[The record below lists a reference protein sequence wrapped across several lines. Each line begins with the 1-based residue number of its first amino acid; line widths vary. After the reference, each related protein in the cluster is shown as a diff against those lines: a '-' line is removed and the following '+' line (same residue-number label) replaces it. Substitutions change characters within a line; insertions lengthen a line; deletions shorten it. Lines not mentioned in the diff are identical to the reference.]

1 MSRTRFVTV
10 LGLLGALLAAGCGK
24 SEEGS
29 TSSGAVTAAAGPKIS
44 LRMNLEPGSS
54 YRLDMTTDQDIEQTI
69 GNQKQTIDQ
78 TIGMGMRFDCQSVDD
93 QGNFVVQITYDA
105 IKFRQVG
112 PMGPIE
118 YDSSKDQA
126 TDNPLA
132 AGFAGL
138 LDQSFTVVFDSTG
151 QPVEVRGV
159 EKMID
164 NIAAKMPA
172 PNEEVRAQMKEAL
185 RKQLGDQAMKQMMGN
200 MPAYPAEPVGVG
212 DKWENTAS
220 IGSPVA
226 MTATNSVTFAS
237 RKDGKATLKIKSTLA
252 PGPQGEQ
259 MEMGKMKMD
268 MTIEGDQGGTMV
280 IDEATG
286 VLVEGTMQQDLNCTM
301 TMTGGPQTMTIPM
314 KIKSTVRMT
323 GKKL

>member
-1 MSRTRFVTV
+1 
-10 LGLLGALLAAGCGK
+10 
-24 SEEGS
+24 
-29 TSSGAVTAAAGPKIS
+29 
-44 LRMNLEPGSS
+44 
-54 YRLDMTTDQDIEQTI
+54 MTTDQIIEQTI

-78 TIGMGMRFDCQSVDD
+78 TIGMGMRLDCQSVDD
-93 QGNFVVQITYDA
+93 QGNFVVQVTYDA

-118 YDSSKDQA
+118 YDSTKDQE

-138 LDQSFTVVFDSTG
+138 LNQSFTVVFDSTG
-151 QPVEVRGV
+151 QPVEVMGM
-159 EKMID
+159 EEMID

-172 PNEEVRAQMKEAL
+172 PNEEARQQMKEGL
-185 RKQLGDQAMKQMMGN
+185 RKQLGDQATKQMMGN
-200 MPAYPAEPVGVG
+200 MPAYPAQPVGVG
-212 DKWENTAS
+212 DQWENTAS
-220 IGSPVA
+220 MGSPVA
-226 MTATNSVTFAS
+226 MIATNSVTFAS

-268 MTIEGDQGGTMV
+268 MTIEGDQDGTMV

-286 VLVEGTMQQDLNCTM
+286 MLVEATMQQDLNCTM
-301 TMTGGPQTMTIPM
+301 TMTGGPQKMTIPM
-314 KIKSTVRMT
+314 KIKSTVKMK
-323 GKKL
+323 GQKL